1 MRIAIAA
8 VATVVVLL
16 VGVAGAPPL
25 PVAIGGLA
33 AFGWIWWRSGRG
45 AAKL

>member
-1 MRIAIAA
+1 VRIAIAA

-25 PVAIGGLA
+25 PVAVGA
-33 AFGWIWWRSGRG
+33 VVAFGWIWWRSQRG
-45 AAKL
+45 PAKL